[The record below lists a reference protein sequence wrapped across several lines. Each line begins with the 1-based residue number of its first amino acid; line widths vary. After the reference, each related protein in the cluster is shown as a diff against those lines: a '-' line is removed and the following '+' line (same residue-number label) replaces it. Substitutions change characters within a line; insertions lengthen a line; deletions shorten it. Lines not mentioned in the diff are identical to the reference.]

1 MKKIIWKFN
10 TNFKYMIWYN
20 FLNRLKK
27 FHLIAKNVVLLVQ
40 TTHDSAI
47 LVNIRHSCLPPS
59 FSETLN
65 LPICLSN
72 Y

>member
-40 TTHDSAI
+40 TTHDNAYWLISDTSAVYHQVF
-47 LVNIRHSCLPPS
+47 LK
-59 FSETLN
+59 
-65 LPICLSN
+65 LSI
-72 Y
+72 YLFV